1 MCGPSASGAGPAN
14 VRWPDLLGSGL
25 PPPAAA
31 TTSPRRRLVTVA
43 VTLVVGTAFLAATLR
58 VPRGSTA
65 FTLLGFVL
73 ATVWIVGALLAGPAP
88 QRPVG
93 HTMVRVTLAAGAL
106 GAVAFVA
113 FLAASAVGRHLPV
126 VADSLDSVLA
136 KADAGPVALVLG
148 IALVN
153 AVAEELF
160 FRGALHAAFERHRP
174 VLATTACYVIVTAT
188 TGNVALVVAA
198 AVMGSLFSLER
209 LWTGNV
215 FASVVTHCAWT
226 TLMVLA
232 LPR

>member
-1 MCGPSASGAGPAN
+1 
-14 VRWPDLLGSGL
+14 V
-25 PPPAAA
+25 
-31 TTSPRRRLVTVA
+31 PRRHLLIA
-43 VTLVVGTAFLAATLR
+43 GVTLLVGTALLAATLR
-58 VPRGSTA
+58 VPRGSAA

-73 ATVWIVGALLAGPAP
+73 AAVWIVGALLSGPP
-88 QRPVG
+88 PRPPVG
-93 HTMVRVTLAAGAL
+93 RAMVRVTLVAGAL

-113 FLAASAVGRHLPV
+113 FLAASAVGHHLPI

-160 FRGALHAAFERHRP
+160 FRGSLHAAFERHRP
-174 VLATTACYVIVTAT
+174 VLVTTACYVVVTAA
-188 TGNVALVVAA
+188 TGNLALVVAA
-198 AVMGSLFSLER
+198 AAMGSLFSVER
-209 LWTGNV
+209 LWAGNV
-215 FASVVTHCAWT
+215 FASVVTHCTWT